1 MAERL
6 YDEVVDAKPDEEGYE
21 RGSAAARSR

>member
-1 MAERL
+1 MAEQL

-21 RGSAAARSR
+21 RGPVSYTHL